1 MNTKYDLVFRIMR
14 LFYIVFIL
22 VEMLSM
28 EINAKTQQNI
38 ESIDYILSQTKELS
52 EKIDRLH
59 ILADS
64 VAEAEDKDP
73 GVLFDIQNQIC
84 HYHIV
89 NGEYEIAMNEAVSL
103 NMKAEISGNKKNIVY
118 ANVNIGLIY
127 LFIGR
132 YQEAIPFFEKSLS
145 LIPETEEVSTTFELS
160 AMSYLMY
167 VSLNAGDLGKMKQTL
182 DLYKSILDKEAIPPK
197 ENLCILYAYSVNY
210 YVAMKKFDKAKEA
223 VTLATHY
230 MNAEYGP
237 SYTSVYYLAMARYYH
252 SISNNDK
259 ALYFINQSFKVDPC
273 LEVLEEKMSIYEDA
287 GKIDNAFNTSGQALQ
302 LITGQR
308 TATYSRQMD
317 RLHILHEL
325 NDQARQNELLQDQKS
340 EILEKQKLL
349 VAFLIFVCILIVF
362 VFGMIR
368 YSLRIRK
375 LKNALENEKN
385 ILKRS
390 TEELCL
396 ATERA
401 ERANQM
407 KTHFVANV
415 SHEIRTPLNA
425 IVGFSALLDE
435 VSEDEQE
442 ECIDIINKNTE
453 LLLKLINDVL
463 DLSQLEADNFIL
475 NITEVDIAK
484 CCQGAL
490 DRIRPKVN
498 ENVKLTFTNPDM
510 PLILKTDCSRVRQLL
525 VNLLLNAAKYTEKGE
540 INLDYRMDASSQYIL
555 FTVTDTG
562 CGIPLDK
569 HKTIFDR
576 FEKVDEFKQGVGL
589 GLAICR
595 EIAKR
600 LDASISI
607 DSSYT
612 SGTRFIFRL
621 SMAG

>member
-1 MNTKYDLVFRIMR
+1 M
-14 LFYIVFIL
+14 
-22 VEMLSM
+22 
-28 EINAKTQQNI
+28 
-38 ESIDYILSQTKELS
+38 
-52 EKIDRLH
+52 
-59 ILADS
+59 
-64 VAEAEDKDP
+64 
-73 GVLFDIQNQIC
+73 
-84 HYHIV
+84 
-89 NGEYEIAMNEAVSL
+89 
-103 NMKAEISGNKKNIVY
+103 
-118 ANVNIGLIY
+118 
-127 LFIGR
+127 
-132 YQEAIPFFEKSLS
+132 
-145 LIPETEEVSTTFELS
+145 
-160 AMSYLMY
+160 
-167 VSLNAGDLGKMKQTL
+167 
-182 DLYKSILDKEAIPPK
+182 
-197 ENLCILYAYSVNY
+197 
-210 YVAMKKFDKAKEA
+210 
-223 VTLATHY
+223 
-230 MNAEYGP
+230 
-237 SYTSVYYLAMARYYH
+237 
-252 SISNNDK
+252 
-259 ALYFINQSFKVDPC
+259 
-273 LEVLEEKMSIYEDA
+273 
-287 GKIDNAFNTSGQALQ
+287 
-302 LITGQR
+302 
-308 TATYSRQMD
+308 
-317 RLHILHEL
+317 
-325 NDQARQNELLQDQKS
+325 
-340 EILEKQKLL
+340 
-349 VAFLIFVCILIVF
+349 
-362 VFGMIR
+362 
-368 YSLRIRK
+368 
-375 LKNALENEKN
+375 
-385 ILKRS
+385 
-390 TEELCL
+390 
-396 ATERA
+396 
-401 ERANQM
+401 
-407 KTHFVANV
+407 
-415 SHEIRTPLNA
+415 NA

-442 ECIDIINKNTE
+442 EFIDIINKNTE